1 MSSALLQPIAPTSA
15 GSSLPCHTALDLPR
29 STRIVEIRRET
40 PLVKTFVF
48 DTDIDAQPGQ
58 FIMLWIPG
66 VDEKPM
72 SIADTH
78 PLTLSVARVGPATIA
93 LHEMNVGDYVGWR
106 GPFGRPYRLEVDRPA
121 LLVAGGY
128 GSAPLYMLATQALA
142 HGMEVTVAIGA
153 RVADE
158 LLYAGRFEQL
168 GIRLLLSTND
178 GSRGVKGF
186 VTAAIQQAF
195 LADEPSDQQEP
206 ATIRPVPEDSIPLAE
221 PALHS
226 PIPNFTVYACGPEP
240 MLVAVYNLC
249 HAHGWHG
256 QLSVERYMK
265 CGFGICGQCALD
277 DLLVC
282 IDGPVLTLDQLESKR
297 DFGHFHRGPTGRRL
311 EI

>member
-1 MSSALLQPIAPTSA
+1 MSPGTNDQSPVAHFQ
-15 GSSLPCHTALDLPR
+15 LPNVAFELPR

-40 PLVKTFVF
+40 PMVKTFVF

-72 SIADTH
+72 SIAGMH
-78 PLTLSVARVGPATIA
+78 PLTISVARVGAATSA
-93 LHEMNVGDYVGWR
+93 LHAMEVGDYLGWR
-106 GPFGRPYRLEVDRPA
+106 GPFGRPYRLVPGHSA

-128 GSAPLYMLATQALA
+128 GSAPLYQLAQQALA
-142 HGMEVTVAIGA
+142 RQIEVTVAIGA

-158 LLYAGRFEQL
+158 LLYADRFEQL
-168 GIRLLLSTND
+168 GVRLLLSTND

-186 VTAAIQQAF
+186 VTDAIREVYGQ
-195 LADEPSDQQEP
+195 PG
-206 ATIRPVPEDSIPLAE
+206 AE
-221 PALHS
+221 NAHKPPAL
-226 PIPNFTVYACGPEP
+226 YACGPEP
-240 MLVAVYNLC
+240 MLVALYKLC
-249 HAHGWHG
+249 RANGWPG

-265 CGFGICGQCALD
+265 CGFGVCGQCALD

-282 IDGPVLTLDQLESKR
+282 IDGPVLTLQQLESKR

>member
-1 MSSALLQPIAPTSA
+1 MSSAQPQHCNPSTITNQLSPN
-15 GSSLPCHTALDLPR
+15 TALELPR
-29 STRIVEIRRET
+29 SARIVEIRRET

-72 SIADTH
+72 SIAGMR
-78 PLTLSVARVGPATIA
+78 PLTISVARVGSATAA
-93 LHEMNVGDYVGWR
+93 LHELNVGDYIGWR
-106 GPFGRPYRLEVDRPA
+106 GPFGRPYALEQDRSA

-128 GSAPLYMLATQALA
+128 GSAPLYVLAQQALA
-142 HGMEVTVAIGA
+142 HHMDVTVAIGA

-158 LLYAGRFEQL
+158 LLYAERFEAL
-168 GIRLLLSTND
+168 GVRLLLSTND

-186 VTAAIQQAF
+186 VTEAIRQEF
-195 LADEPSDQQEP
+195 LADDAPRRANRQ
-206 ATIRPVPEDSIPLAE
+206 
-221 PALHS
+221 S
-226 PIPNFTVYACGPEP
+226 PISDLTIYACGPEP
-240 MLVAVYNLC
+240 MLVALYNLC
-249 HAHGWHG
+249 RAQGWHG

-265 CGFGICGQCALD
+265 CGFGVCGQCALD
-277 DLLVC
+277 DVLVC
-282 IDGPVLTLDQLESKR
+282 VDGPVLTLDQLEHKR